1 MSNDKLEFNINKKLF
16 DLIKNN
22 NYEKFIK
29 EIDNNKTID
38 LNIRDK
44 NNNYLL
50 NYAIIFN
57 KLDLIKLLVS
67 RGAKLDILDNE
78 GRTILYVPLLYNY
91 LDCFK
96 LLLKL
101 NSDSISIPLTDLKDR
116 KNNLPIH
123 YAIQFENIEFIKI
136 LLSNNS
142 NLNTKNKNG
151 YNALHLA
158 IYTKSIEIIKL
169 VLNSEVNINS
179 KTNDGENSL
188 HIACNLELYE
198 VCKELIKKN
207 IEINVQD
214 KHNDF
219 TPLHYITTI
228 NNKKITKL
236 LLDNNADP
244 NLQDYYG
251 NTVLHY
257 TIINDLSDIFTIL
270 IKHPKLD
277 NILNV
282 NLYNIESKIPFHYCF
297 TNEKSNNKKYIDY
310 LIEKTNLNI
319 QNNKKNTG
327 LHLLTYH
334 NYWLNYTDILKKKK
348 LNIFIRNN
356 KNQRPIDN
364 IKKKDINTFLDIVAQ
379 SYLNILK
386 NNPNEWKNNWEN
398 ICSKNINIDK
408 LNDNDKLILKKASK
422 TKNIELNNNVC
433 YDIIL
438 KELNKNYKKNSNI
451 KSFPIKKNQV
461 CIVINNEPNINYCT
475 FTGSLLDILFG
486 LIYLLK
492 NHQVCSILTKN
503 IIGNS
508 EIIEEYKKLN
518 IKFSKKN
525 FLNIEI
531 LWINKKLF
539 LPTNFYL
546 IINNCMKSQSRF
558 IIIPV
563 GIQMNSGGHAN
574 YLLYDKKT
582 NEVERFEPHGSSI
595 PYGFFYDPDLL
606 DSKLKIIFEKINQN
620 IKYFRPKDFLPKIGF
635 QKFDSFES
643 YCSKISDPD
652 GFCAVW
658 VIWYIDYRLKY
669 YDIDRKKLVKIMIKQ
684 LKENNISFKNI
695 IRNYS
700 QNIIS
705 LRDEILN
712 KENIDIND
720 WENNNITDKQFENI
734 TNNIVN
740 LISKL
745 NK

>member
-1 MSNDKLEFNINKKLF
+1 
-16 DLIKNN
+16 
-22 NYEKFIK
+22 YEKFIK

-297 TNEKSNNKKYIDY
+297 TNEKSNNKTYIEY

-438 KELNKNYKKNSNI
+438 KEL
-451 KSFPIKKNQV
+451 
-461 CIVINNEPNINYCT
+461 
-475 FTGSLLDILFG
+475 
-486 LIYLLK
+486 
-492 NHQVCSILTKN
+492 
-503 IIGNS
+503 
-508 EIIEEYKKLN
+508 
-518 IKFSKKN
+518 
-525 FLNIEI
+525 
-531 LWINKKLF
+531 
-539 LPTNFYL
+539 
-546 IINNCMKSQSRF
+546 
-558 IIIPV
+558 
-563 GIQMNSGGHAN
+563 
-574 YLLYDKKT
+574 
-582 NEVERFEPHGSSI
+582 
-595 PYGFFYDPDLL
+595 
-606 DSKLKIIFEKINQN
+606 
-620 IKYFRPKDFLPKIGF
+620 
-635 QKFDSFES
+635 
-643 YCSKISDPD
+643 
-652 GFCAVW
+652 
-658 VIWYIDYRLKY
+658 
-669 YDIDRKKLVKIMIKQ
+669 
-684 LKENNISFKNI
+684 
-695 IRNYS
+695 
-700 QNIIS
+700 
-705 LRDEILN
+705 
-712 KENIDIND
+712 
-720 WENNNITDKQFENI
+720 
-734 TNNIVN
+734 
-740 LISKL
+740 
-745 NK
+745 